1 MAIQVNTQR
10 VDGQN
15 LGRTDIQ
22 STNSQLSN
30 VGSQA
35 TAPILGGAAVTVTS
49 GASTDLEKLVA
60 RLKSE
65 NEETR
70 QSVAQRRIA
79 ILLTVLG
86 AMADRVTETQKNNFV
101 KIEALNGEIDDTE
114 KLIAGLDKELAA
126 AKLRSAEMQAKI
138 DALEKAVER
147 AVEDGKEHNKQ
158 VEKLKEQKARE
169 DDKIRDI
176 MNAIASAKAKIAGLE
191 KQVAECVEAIG
202 AATMSEVAAAVKA
215 AAGNVPA
222 PEETESQADVD
233 KKERKAE
240 ASNPVNVIRDA
251 LDRLDADIRK
261 TIEENQ
267 VVKA

>member
-35 TAPILGGAAVTVTS
+35 TAPILGGAAVKVTS

-65 NEETR
+65 SNETR

-86 AMADRVTETQKNNFV
+86 AMADRVTEAQKNNLV
-101 KIEALNGEIDDTE
+101 KIESLNGLIEDTE
-114 KLIAGLDKELAA
+114 KLIEGLVAEKSTAEM
-126 AKLRSAEMQAKI
+126 RSAALQAKI
-138 DALEKAVER
+138 DELEKAIER
-147 AVEDGKEHNKQ
+147 AVKDGEEHNKQ
-158 VEKLKEQKARE
+158 VEELKEQKKQE
-169 DDKIRDI
+169 DEKIRDI
-176 MNAIASAKAKIAGLE
+176 TNAIASAQAKIANLND
-191 KQVAECVEAIG
+191 QVAACVDAIG

-222 PEETESQADVD
+222 PEETESHADLE

>member
-10 VDGQN
+10 VEAQN

-22 STNSQLSN
+22 STSSQLSN
-30 VGSQA
+30 VGSTA
-35 TAPILGGAAVTVTS
+35 TSPILGGDAVKVTS
-49 GASTDLEKLVA
+49 GAMTDLEKLVA
-60 RLKSE
+60 RLKTES
-65 NEETR
+65 EETR

-101 KIEALNGEIDDTE
+101 KIEALSGEIDDLE
-114 KLIAGLDKELAA
+114 KLIDGLNKELSA
-126 AKLRSAEMQAKI
+126 AKLRSVEMQAKI
-138 DALEKAVER
+138 EALDKAVER
-147 AVEDGKEHNKQ
+147 AVEEGKEHNKK
-158 VEKLKEQKARE
+158 VEELKEQKER
-169 DDKIRDI
+169 DDAKIRDI
-176 MNAIASAKAKIAGLE
+176 VNAIASAKAKIAGL
-191 KQVAECVEAIG
+191 KNQIAECADAIG

-222 PEETESQADVD
+222 PEETESQADAE

-240 ASNPVNVIRDA
+240 ANNPVNVIRDA